1 MHVRDIFFCFYYFVL
16 WARIGA
22 GLPNITGYFANG
34 YRGVFNKFSG
44 AFFVSSGWI
53 TFRDWGGEGPAWTYD
68 GAEINASHA
77 SIIYGKS
84 STVTPLSLSSI
95 LVIKY

>member
-1 MHVRDIFFCFYYFVL
+1 MLGIFFYFVL

-34 YRGVFNKFSG
+34 YRGVFSIFSG
-44 AFFVSSGWI
+44 AFAVTSAWVRFK
-53 TFRDWGGEGPAWTYD
+53 DWGGEGSAWNYD
-68 GAEINASHA
+68 GAEINASRV
-77 SIIYGKS
+77 SSVYGKS